1 MSGINFWNLPPFVEK
16 DSEEED
22 FDETDETWD
31 SSSLDENGESSTQED
46 EDLNDELED
55 SDWEDYEEEI
65 LDNKKTQ
72 KKEKDNSKDKS
83 KSTKDLPFNEHP
95 RFKHLI
101 KENKFFKSRLE
112 KQDSL
117 IANLEQVLKQ
127 NWLIEEEDWKVDL
140 TKMSKEE
147 LSNFIKQITSKEEH
161 SEEFDIELEDKLLE
175 LEESWKKFDRKELL
189 SIAIEETNGDLDM
202 AYKIYRREQNL
213 LEKAKQS
220 FKRDIAKKKVS
231 ESIWKKTNWV
241 YKETSP
247 KNILKSFDDLR
258 RDAYEKFN

>member
-1 MSGINFWNLPPFVEK
+1 M
-16 DSEEED
+16 
-22 FDETDETWD
+22 
-31 SSSLDENGESSTQED
+31 
-46 EDLNDELED
+46 
-55 SDWEDYEEEI
+55 
-65 LDNKKTQ
+65 
-72 KKEKDNSKDKS
+72 
-83 KSTKDLPFNEHP
+83 
-95 RFKHLI
+95 
-101 KENKFFKSRLE
+101 E